1 MITTV
6 GHLSLSTLRAALRD
20 LKQHCRAHHGA
31 LGFSAP
37 TLALSADGLA
47 IVITVTAVAIGS
59 HWRPT
64 VEVPRAPGALRL
76 RFSERRTLQRLA
88 MRQIGPSSRM
98 SCHEWTRTQA
108 LARLDLATIARGDG
122 WVAEITEVGLIAMR
136 RGWIA

>member
-20 LKQHCRAHHGA
+20 LKQHCRAQHGA

-37 TLALSADGLA
+37 TLAVSADNLV

-64 VEVPRAPGALRL
+64 VEVPMAPGALRL

-88 MRQIGPSSRM
+88 RREIGRSSRM
-98 SCHEWTRTQA
+98 SCEEWTRTQA
-108 LARLDLATIARGDG
+108 MARLDLVTIARNDG
-122 WVAEITEVGLIAMR
+122 WASEINEAGLIAMR